1 MNADVAAQ
9 RLNHQR
15 ITRSG
20 PRRPEDVVA
29 WLGAVQAQEYP
40 AARWGVGQRMRAGAT
55 DAGVR
60 RAVDAGR
67 LLRTHVMRPTWHFVT
82 PADIRW
88 MLELTAPRVHR
99 IMAHYHRRLELDARV
114 RTRAAGIFERVL
126 GDGPHLTR
134 GDLGVHLARGGVVA
148 KGIRLAMLTMHAE
161 LEGVICSGAYRGRE
175 LTYALL
181 AERAPRAKRLA
192 REEALGELTRRFFT
206 SHAPATVR
214 DFVWWSG
221 LTTVDAKRGLAMNR
235 AREEV
240 IEGRTYWSIGRR
252 SRLSSAVLNPSF
264 GVAGQVFLLPV
275 YDEYLVAYRDR
286 DAVPHGVALNATG
299 PGGPLPFQ
307 NPLVIDGQVAGT
319 WKPVQHSGGVAVQVS
334 ARPLKRA
341 ERRGLAEA
349 AARYG
354 RFLEATVTL
363 AV

>member
-1 MNADVAAQ
+1 MNSTIASQ
-9 RLNHQR
+9 RLNNQR
-15 ITRSG
+15 LTRSG
-20 PRRPEDVVA
+20 PRRPEDVVG
-29 WLGAVQAQEYP
+29 WLGAVQAQEYA
-40 AARWGVGQRMRAGAT
+40 AARWGVGQRVANGST
-55 DAGVR
+55 DAMIR

-67 LLRTHVMRPTWHFVT
+67 ILRTHVMRPTWHFVT

-134 GDLGVHLARGGVVA
+134 GDLGVYLARGGVVA

-221 LTTVDAKRGLAMNR
+221 LTTADAKRGLAMNR

-240 IEGRTYWSIGRR
+240 IEGRTYWSIGRSTR
-252 SRLSSAVLNPSF
+252 AMPPR
-264 GVAGQVFLLPV
+264 QVFLLPV

-319 WKPVQHSGGVAVQVS
+319 WRPVQRAEGVGVALVGRTLTRTEG
-334 ARPLKRA
+334 AAL
-341 ERRGLAEA
+341 A
-349 AARYG
+349 AAADRYG
-354 RFLEATVTL
+354 RFLGAHVRLQIESRQ
-363 AV
+363 